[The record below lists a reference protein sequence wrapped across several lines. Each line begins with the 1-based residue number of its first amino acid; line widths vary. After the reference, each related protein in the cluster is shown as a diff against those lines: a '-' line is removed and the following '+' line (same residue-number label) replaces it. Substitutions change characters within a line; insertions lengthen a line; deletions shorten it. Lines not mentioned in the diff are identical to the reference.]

1 MLDSCLG
8 DDPVQFRVGKF
19 PYAIVGTHSLDLSTK
34 LVLNIILEFP
44 DSSTASYFVFRLKE
58 PNPYVPRVVI
68 HEDQKVTVTRRK
80 SLIAAT
86 QIAINKIQ
94 RSFRPF
100 LRFL

>member
-1 MLDSCLG
+1 MLYSCFG
-8 DDPVQFRVGKF
+8 DDLVQFRVGKV

-34 LVLNIILEFP
+34 LVLNVILEFP

-68 HEDQKVTVTRRK
+68 HEDQKVMVTGRR

-86 QIAINKIQ
+86 QIAIKSLI
-94 RSFRPF
+94 
-100 LRFL
+100 